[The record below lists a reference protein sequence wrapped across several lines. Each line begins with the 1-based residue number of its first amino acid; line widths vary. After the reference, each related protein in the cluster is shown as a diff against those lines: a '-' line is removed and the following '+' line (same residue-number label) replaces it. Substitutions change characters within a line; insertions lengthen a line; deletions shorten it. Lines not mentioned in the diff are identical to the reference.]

1 MTPLL
6 TTERLYLRVATDK
19 DLGAVLEFFRSN
31 RDFLEPYEPPRPDG
45 FYSERFWRE
54 QLSRHRRAFEAGTAI
69 LLFMFAKEAS
79 SRVVGQ
85 LSFTGIVRG
94 AAQMCYLGYALAEAE
109 QGKGYMTEALREA
122 IRYMFEEQNL
132 HRIMANFMPTNQRSN
147 NVLRRL
153 GFAIEGYA
161 RDYLL
166 IKGEWRDHVLSSIT
180 NPSWQPED

>member
-1 MTPLL
+1 M
-6 TTERLYLRVATDK
+6 
-19 DLGAVLEFFRSN
+19 LEFFRTN